1 MGDSN
6 PGSLNKGK
14 QDMPILNC
22 NLSLQ
27 MIYVILKSN
36 LLLQIALY
44 DLEWYCIYDV
54 YCIISNM
61 SLI

>member
-1 MGDSN
+1 MGDLN

-14 QDMPILNC
+14 QDANNC

-36 LLLQIALY
+36 LLFQMALY
-44 DLEWYCIYDV
+44 DLGWYYIYDV
-54 YCIISNM
+54 YYIIPNM

>member
-14 QDMPILNC
+14 QDMPKLNC

-44 DLEWYCIYDV
+44 DLEWYYIYDV

>member
-44 DLEWYCIYDV
+44 DLEWYYIYDI

>member
-1 MGDSN
+1 MGDLN

-14 QDMPILNC
+14 QDANNNY

-36 LLLQIALY
+36 LLFQMALY
-44 DLEWYCIYDV
+44 DLGWYYIYDV
-54 YCIISNM
+54 YYIIPNM

>member
-1 MGDSN
+1 MGDLN

-14 QDMPILNC
+14 QDANNNC

-36 LLLQIALY
+36 LLFQMALY
-44 DLEWYCIYDV
+44 DLG
-54 YCIISNM
+54 
-61 SLI
+61 